1 MGLTDL
7 TLFELIGAIKSGE
20 LEKEKVL
27 EEYRANINKHN
38 GKLKAYITLN
48 ENPEMP
54 SGGALE
60 GAPVAIKDCICT
72 KGLKTTCASRILASY
87 VPLYDATVVSR
98 LREAGSVIIGKTNMD
113 EFAMGSSTENSGF
126 FTSRNPWDPTVV
138 PGGSSG
144 GSAVAVAARMAVA
157 ALGSDTG
164 GSVRC
169 PASFCGTVGLKTTY
183 GLMSRYGLVA
193 FANSLEQIGPLT
205 RDVRDCALIMNV
217 IAGYDEMDG
226 TSLEAAKED
235 YMSYLEKDVKGLRVG
250 VPMEFFG
257 EGTDEVVK
265 KKVWDCIH
273 ILEGMGATWEEAELP
288 TLKYA
293 LPTYYLTAMS
303 EASSN
308 LARYDGI
315 RYGVRTEDV
324 GMDWSAS
331 YSKTRGAGFGS
342 EVKRRIILG
351 TFALSAGYYE
361 GYYLKALKVRT
372 LMRKDFERLFKKFD
386 VLVGPTVP
394 TPAFKIGERVD
405 DPLAMYMTDIDT
417 VAINLAGIPALSLP
431 CGFARGLPVGLQIIA
446 PPLGEGRIFM
456 VAKRVEEELGLD
468 LKPPLEGSR

>member
-1 MGLTDL
+1 
-7 TLFELIGAIKSGE
+7 
-20 LEKEKVL
+20 
-27 EEYRANINKHN
+27 
-38 GKLKAYITLN
+38 
-48 ENPEMP
+48 
-54 SGGALE
+54 
-60 GAPVAIKDCICT
+60 
-72 KGLKTTCASRILASY
+72 
-87 VPLYDATVVSR
+87 
-98 LREAGSVIIGKTNMD
+98 
-113 EFAMGSSTENSGF
+113 
-126 FTSRNPWDPTVV
+126 
-138 PGGSSG
+138 
-144 GSAVAVAARMAVA
+144 MAVA

-257 EGTDEVVK
+257 EGTDEAVK
-265 KKVWDCIH
+265 KEVWDCIH